1 MTKQVEVE
9 AVASEEEEL
18 REVLA
23 KTKQAGSAPV
33 RAPNGWVSKLVTVTK
48 EEMAT
53 PVGLKI
59 ASVSPHPMVLS
70 ITSNG
75 MAQDCGLEEGEPRRS
90 RPRIT
95 NALT

>member
-1 MTKQVEVE
+1 MTKQVEMV
-9 AVASEEEEL
+9 AGASEEEEL

-23 KTKQAGSAPV
+23 KTKEGGSAPV
-33 RAPNGWVSKLVTVTK
+33 RAPDGWISKLVTITK

-59 ASVSPHPMVLS
+59 ANVSPHPMVLS
-70 ITSNG
+70 VTSNG
-75 MAQDCGLEEGEPRRS
+75 MAQTCGLEEGEPRRS